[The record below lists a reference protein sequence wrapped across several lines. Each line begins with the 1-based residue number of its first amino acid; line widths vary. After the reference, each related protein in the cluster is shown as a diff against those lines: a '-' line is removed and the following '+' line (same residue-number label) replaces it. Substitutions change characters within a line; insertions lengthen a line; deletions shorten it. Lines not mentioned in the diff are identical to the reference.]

1 MTYRRRASPLH
12 AARAGVGALWCLALA
27 GTAVSYDH
35 PLVLAALVLAVL
47 AAAAASGV
55 WREVAR
61 AAALGVPFALAIA
74 LVNALVSRD
83 GVTVLLTTNPLPVI
97 GPLDITLEA
106 LVYGG
111 VLGLRAL
118 VLVLAAGALLAA
130 TVDPDELLRGL
141 RRLSVRT
148 GVTAALAIR
157 LVPVLGRDAHRL
169 ADARRALTG
178 RPPTGAERVALLRA
192 VTAGALDR
200 ATDVAATLEVRGFA
214 GTRRPAVLPR
224 PWSRHDSA
232 FLASALGLCLLALG
246 AGIGDWAPFATTPR
260 IEAGPIAGP
269 LVLAAALLACA
280 LAPFLDRRG
289 IEP

>member
-1 MTYRRRASPLH
+1 LTYRRRASPLH

-27 GTAVSYDH
+27 GAAPATDH
-35 PLVLAALVLAVL
+35 PVVLGALLAAVLG
-47 AAAAASGV
+47 AAAAAGV
-55 WREVAR
+55 GREVAR

-83 GVTVLLTTNPLPVI
+83 GVTLLLTSDPLPVI

-111 VLGLRAL
+111 ILGLRAL

-130 TVDPDELLRGL
+130 TVDPDDLLRAL

-148 GVTAALAIR
+148 GVTAALALR
-157 LVPVLGRDAHRL
+157 LVPVLGRDARRL
-169 ADARRALTG
+169 ADARRALAG
-178 RPPTGAERVALLRA
+178 RPPTGAERIALLRA

-214 GTRRPAVLPR
+214 GRGRPAAVPR
-224 PWSRHDSA
+224 PWSRHDTA
-232 FLASALGLCLLALG
+232 FAASALGVLALVL
-246 AGIGDWAPFATTPR
+246 AVPAPFSASPR
-260 IEAGPIAGP
+260 IAGDLGGA
-269 LVLAAALLACA
+269 LVLAAAVLACA

>member
-1 MTYRRRASPLH
+1 
-12 AARAGVGALWCLALA
+12 
-27 GTAVSYDH
+27 
-35 PLVLAALVLAVL
+35 
-47 AAAAASGV
+47 
-55 WREVAR
+55 
-61 AAALGVPFALAIA
+61 
-74 LVNALVSRD
+74 
-83 GVTVLLTTNPLPVI
+83 
-97 GPLDITLEA
+97 
-106 LVYGG
+106 
-111 VLGLRAL
+111 
-118 VLVLAAGALLAA
+118 
-130 TVDPDELLRGL
+130 VDPDELLRGL

-169 ADARRALTG
+169 ADARRALTS

-214 GTRRPAVLPR
+214 GTRRPSGLPR

-246 AGIGDWAPFATTPR
+246 AGIGGWAPFATTPR
-260 IEAGPIAGP
+260 IEAHGIAGP